1 MTLRR
6 SLLQVLRT
14 RMGIRHGAKLARMT
28 HLRHWF
34 GDGCPGRMVASQR
47 RGLAHDRRG
56 RFAMRMRF
64 RRGICRA
71 AEQNPTLIGPRIDN
85 HSNRV
90 APF

>member
-34 GDGCPGRMVASQR
+34 GDG
-47 RGLAHDRRG
+47 L
-56 RFAMRMRF
+56 
-64 RRGICRA
+64 
-71 AEQNPTLIGPRIDN
+71 PRQDGG
-85 HSNRV
+85 
-90 APF
+90 